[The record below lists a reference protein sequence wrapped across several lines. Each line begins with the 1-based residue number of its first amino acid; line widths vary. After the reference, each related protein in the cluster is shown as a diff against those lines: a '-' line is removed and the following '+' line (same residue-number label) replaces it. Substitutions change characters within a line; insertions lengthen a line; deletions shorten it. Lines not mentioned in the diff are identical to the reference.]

1 MNRDEKA
8 ALVEDLSDKLKKA
21 ELAVVTEYKGLNV
34 ASLESLRRELKNN
47 NAELKVIKNT
57 LLSRAVSGS
66 VYESLKDHLKGTT
79 AVAVAYDD
87 PVAVAKAVTEF
98 NKEYSELNIKGAI
111 VSDGNSLTPE
121 DLKALAKV
129 PPRDVLLAQLMSV
142 MQAVPTGFVRV
153 LQGVP
158 QKFVYALQGIQ
169 DSKEQ

>member
-34 ASLESLRRELKNN
+34 ASLETLRRELKKN
-47 NAELKVIKNT
+47 NAEFKVVKNT
-57 LLSRAVSGS
+57 LLSRAVSDS
-66 VYESLKDHLKGTT
+66 AYEPLKEHLQGTT
-79 AVAVAYDD
+79 AVTVAYDD
-87 PVAVAKAVTEF
+87 PVAVAKVLTDF
-98 NKEYSELNIKGAI
+98 NKDFSQLEIKGAT
-111 VSDGNSLTPE
+111 VSDGNFLTLD
-121 DLKALAKV
+121 DLTAMAKL

-158 QKFVYALQGIQ
+158 QKFVYALQAIQ

>member
-8 ALVEDLSDKLKKA
+8 AFVEDLSDKLKKA

-34 ASLESLRRELKNN
+34 VSLESLRRELKKN
-47 NAELKVIKNT
+47 NAELKVVKNT
-57 LLSRAVSGS
+57 LLSRAVSGTD
-66 VYESLKDHLKGTT
+66 YESLKEHLQGTT
-79 AVAVAYDD
+79 AVAVGYDD

-98 NKEYSELNIKGAI
+98 NKEHLELNIKGATN
-111 VSDGNSLTPE
+111 SDGNPLTPD